1 MISTSAGTPSLAW
14 KNWTSPEMPEPGAP
28 LIMAFARRIVPSA
41 EVRLTAEVWL
51 TEPINTTIPIREAIV
66 SLTINLM
73 VFPPVDIIL
82 WL

>member
-1 MISTSAGTPSLAW
+1 
-14 KNWTSPEMPEPGAP
+14 MPEPGAP
-28 LIMAFARRIVPSA
+28 LTMAFARRIVPSA
-41 EVRLTAEVWL
+41 EVRL

-73 VFPPVDIIL
+73 VFPPVDIIV